1 MNIQTRMDPEILEAA
16 RKAAEAQ
23 GVTLSEYLRE
33 LLRAD
38 SEVKNLS
45 RSEEGNEGNQDPK
58 IR

>member
-1 MNIQTRMDPEILEAA
+1 MDPEILEAA